1 MKTVSW
7 HGNEEAISG
16 IFLSNVSVFTPQF
29 DKTGKWYYGSNGK
42 WQTYSN
48 FLKKCHKKKKIWW
61 GFPINNCFPSSVT
74 KFLIPL
80 VF

>member
-29 DKTGKWYYGSNGK
+29 DETGKWYH
-42 WQTYSN
+42 TYYN
-48 FLKKCHKKKKIWW
+48 FQKKCHKKKKKS
-61 GFPINNCFPSSVT
+61 GGDSPSTTV
-74 KFLIPL
+74 FLDL
-80 VF
+80 